1 MGCSVFARKLKRK
14 KERKMGL
21 TRSGIV
27 REMLK
32 RMMKKERSRRRGRDK
47 AFLNRVEKLRRD
59 GGAGQHIPENESL
72 KFKFLPLSHTEITQ
86 HP

>member
-1 MGCSVFARKLKRK
+1 MNIYNSNANGAEK
-14 KERKMGL
+14 KGH

-32 RMMKKERSRRRGRDK
+32 RMMKKERGVGGDK
-47 AFLNRVEKLRRD
+47 ALLDSMKELRWY

-72 KFKFLPLSHTEITQ
+72 KFKLLPLSHTEITP